1 MLFLSLLRSLGRTFL
16 NSSALHSRLLNNMA
30 SVDWVGQ
37 DLQCTLKGSGD
48 VIQGQVF
55 TYDKASDSLV
65 LKDHSIKDMA
75 NYRFLKGSLIEP
87 SSVKLSGN
95 TAAPD
100 LKDIPVV
107 SDSTIERSGSYLLP
121 FPFDL
126 AWFGSSLVLLPRRTG
141 GSSPEFLRAL
151 LLLRVLP
158 LQLNCIR
165 TYHADSGVST
175 H

>member
-1 MLFLSLLRSLGRTFL
+1 
-16 NSSALHSRLLNNMA
+16 MA

-107 SDSTIERSGSYLLP
+107 SDSTIERSGSFLLQ

-126 AWFGSSLVLLPRRTG
+126 AWFGSSLRRTG
-141 GSSPEFLRAL
+141 KQLSRIPPCTSSAMSVTTATKLHTH
-151 LLLRVLP
+151 LP
-158 LQLNCIR
+158 CSFWRIDTLELSRQLDC
-165 TYHADSGVST
+165 SFMQL
-175 H
+175 